1 VAGLTVLLPFLG
13 PLVSVVLTIG
23 VCVVTGHAD
32 LTLLGLIGATYVTMN
47 MIVEQLFLYPAFVGE
62 ALGLN
67 ILETLIVVLLGGLF
81 AGLAGMIFAVPV
93 ASVLKFLIPR
103 LYQSFFQSDE
113 LELPGQGEGV
123 VSSE

>member
-1 VAGLTVLLPFLG
+1 MSLSDLAFTSKKMHSPPPPAPPPDLG
-13 PLVSVVLTIG
+13 GP
-23 VCVVTGHAD
+23 
-32 LTLLGLIGATYVTMN
+32 
-47 MIVEQLFLYPAFVGE
+47 
-62 ALGLN
+62 
-67 ILETLIVVLLGGLF
+67 LGGLF

-113 LELPGQGEGV
+113 LELPGRGEGV